1 MPNEAPFAAS
11 QSTDSDISCAI
22 SVNVASLFVRPR
34 PVWTGSHYPPRK
46 CINHERVFLLETN
59 AVIAQQ
65 QCE

>member
-1 MPNEAPFAAS
+1 MTLPSTAAAPVNPTLHEDFA
-11 QSTDSDISCAI
+11 DISP
-22 SVNVASLFVRPR
+22 SSLFVRPR